1 MFASIFENLDLVNIY
16 KKNDFGE
23 KFWISRFWSKL
34 SKTSILVNI
43 FGKTK
48 FGVNFSENLDFG

>member
-23 KFWISRFWSKL
+23 KFWISRFLIK
-34 SKTSILVNI
+34 IVEN
-43 FGKTK
+43 
-48 FGVNFSENLDFG
+48 VNFGQHFRKN